1 MPSWTASAER
11 SGDGAF
17 ERATG
22 WQIFH
27 AARAGESGV
36 ALRLPPQSMTR
47 WQKTGLSPRRAEL
60 QWHQP

>member
-1 MPSWTASAER
+1 M
-11 SGDGAF
+11 
-17 ERATG
+17 G

-47 WQKTGLSPRRAEL
+47 WQKTGLSPGRAEL
-60 QWHQP
+60 QWKQP